1 MNSVLDIVLLYVEY
15 SICNFIIRSS
25 AAAVFVQMVSL
36 CNHWLLL

>member
-1 MNSVLDIVLLYVEY
+1 MNSVLDIVLLYFED

-25 AAAVFVQMVSL
+25 AAVVFVQMVSL